1 MADLRRI
8 GKYEIVEEIGRGG
21 FAAVYKARDL
31 DLDRVVA
38 LKVLAPHLT
47 WDATFAKRFRREA
60 QATAKL
66 RHPNIVTIYEVDETE
81 GQLYIAMEHLPG
93 RTLAALLKAE
103 GAMPLERALV
113 ILEQIG
119 DALDYAHEQG
129 AIHRDVKPSNVMI
142 GEDRRGAAHAILMDF
157 GLVKAMES
165 SESLTSLGTILGSP
179 QYMAPEQ
186 ADPTRKGE
194 IGPPTDRYALGV
206 VAYEVVA
213 GRVPFPGSTPSTLV
227 AHMQQAPPDPRSIRE
242 TLPANVAQVLL
253 KALSK
258 SPEERYPTVMAMVEA
273 LRIAMQPELHPSV
286 AIRLAAERQIVDAD
300 EEVAWTVTVLND
312 GGDQLR
318 RVTVR
323 HRDTLIDKPFDLAAG
338 KERDF
343 TFITTYQ
350 TEGEKTEKVTVT
362 GTATDGEKVHAE
374 ASGTVQVRPP
384 LERPITQPVVAGKSR
399 KLTGGERMRG
409 LLIGAIVGA
418 AYGSTASVP
427 AIVGYGFDWDWFGLW
442 LIPATIIDGF
452 AGAIAGAIGA
462 TDRKA
467 ITMIAAGIVA
477 VGIFWWI
484 LDASAFGPSDPL
496 ERASR
501 TAILGGAI
509 GAILGAI
516 VRAIVRAR
524 AKKLQSSE

>member
-47 WDATFAKRFRREA
+47 WDATFAKRFRLEA
-60 QATAKL
+60 RATAKL

-103 GAMPLERALV
+103 GAMPLERAVV

-142 GEDRRGAAHAILMDF
+142 GEDRRGVVHATLMDF

-206 VAYEVVA
+206 VAYEMIA

-253 KALSK
+253 RALSK
-258 SPEERYPTVMAMVEA
+258 SPGERYPTAMAMVES
-273 LRIAMQPELHPSV
+273 LRIAMKPELHPSV
-286 AIRLAAERQIVDAD
+286 AIRLTAERQVVHMNH
-300 EEVAWTVTVLND
+300 EVIWTVTVLND
-312 GGDQLR
+312 GDDQLR
-318 RVTVR
+318 RVTVK
-323 HRDTLIDKPFDLAAG
+323 HGDTLIDESFDLAAG
-338 KERDF
+338 RERHF
-343 TFITTYQ
+343 TFATTYQ
-350 TEGEKTEKVTVT
+350 TEGEKTEKMTVT
-362 GTATDGEKVHAE
+362 GNASNGEKVHDEVSAM
-374 ASGTVQVRPP
+374 VQVRPP
-384 LERPITQPVVAGKSR
+384 LERRATRPDLVGTSEKLAWGKR
-399 KLTGGERMRG
+399 IPGR
-409 LLIGAIVGA
+409 LIGAMVGA
-418 AYGSTASVP
+418 IAGAAWGVIGEVLIVVTGDYVEPAGAP
-427 AIVGYGFDWDWFGLW
+427 AILSGL
-442 LIPATIIDGF
+442 L
-452 AGAIAGAIGA
+452 GAIAGAISG

-467 ITMIAAGIVA
+467 APAIA
-477 VGIFWWI
+477 VGFVAATA
-484 LDASAFGPSDPL
+484 LLLPFLPS
-496 ERASR
+496 EGMSMSSMVF
-501 TAILGGAI
+501 ISSFLGGPI
-509 GAILGAI
+509 GAVLGAT
-516 VRAIVRAR
+516 VRAIVRR
-524 AKKLQSSE
+524 RGVVD

>member
-47 WDATFAKRFRREA
+47 WDATFVKRFRREA

-66 RHPNIVTIYEVDETE
+66 RHPNIVTVYEVDETE

-103 GAMPLERALV
+103 GAMPLERALS

-129 AIHRDVKPSNVMI
+129 AIHRDVKPGNVMI
-142 GEDRRGAAHAILMDF
+142 GKDRRGAVHATLMDF

-186 ADPTRKGE
+186 ADPTRKDE

-206 VAYEVVA
+206 VAYEMVA

-258 SPEERYPTVMAMVEA
+258 SPGERYPTAMAMVEA
-273 LRIAMQPELHPSV
+273 LRQAIEPELRPSV
-286 AIRLAAERQIVDAD
+286 AIRLAAERQMVDVD
-300 EEVAWTVTVLND
+300 RGVTWTVTVLND
-312 GGDQLR
+312 GDDQLR
-318 RVTVR
+318 HVTVR
-323 HRDTLIDKPFDLAAG
+323 HGDTLIDKPFDLAAG
-338 KERDF
+338 REQHF
-343 TFITTYQ
+343 TFATTYQ

-362 GTATDGEKVHAE
+362 GTATDGEDVHDEIRA
-374 ASGTVQVRPP
+374 AVQVRPP
-384 LERPITQPVVAGKSR
+384 LEHPTTRPELIGTLEKLAWGKRISGR
-399 KLTGGERMRG
+399 
-409 LLIGAIVGA
+409 LIGAMVGA
-418 AYGSTASVP
+418 IAGAAWGGICEVLTALSV
-427 AIVGYGFDWDWFGLW
+427 FGVDIEGTLVV
-442 LIPATIIDGF
+442 LNGLG
-452 AGAIAGAIGA
+452 GAIAGAISG

-467 ITMIAAGIVA
+467 VPAITVGIV
-477 VGIFWWI
+477 VGAALLFITFLFTTAAHYPRPAWVEVTVI
-484 LDASAFGPSDPL
+484 LAGP
-496 ERASR
+496 
-501 TAILGGAI
+501 I

-516 VRAIVRAR
+516 ARAIVRAR
-524 AKKLQSSE
+524 ARKAQSSE